1 MEAFMIA
8 NDRVV
13 KGRKD
18 LLIVIL
24 KKKINL
30 DKLPADLKT
39 YISKRIRDS
48 SRPRRNAL
56 SRMKHSSAKH
66 ENVLNS

>member
-18 LLIVIL
+18 MLIVIL
-24 KKKINL
+24 KEKINL

-39 YISKRIRDS
+39 YISKRILS
-48 SRPRRNAL
+48 GKLLAKNIPNLVAILKFPQNA
-56 SRMKHSSAKH
+56 
-66 ENVLNS
+66 